1 MNWEDTKVL
10 LTIGRTGGLSR
21 SAKLLG
27 VSVSTVHRRAGE
39 LEKSLN
45 AILFSRD
52 NDGYTL
58 TRVGERFFALA
69 EKAEEHLSAMERYNE
84 QGQQSLFRIALP
96 ELIGQQLLQSKL
108 MALQLKHP
116 DLQLEIS
123 TSVVPVEFSRRE
135 ADIILRL
142 VRPESG
148 RYIIRRLGKIEYG
161 LYCSQVY
168 LANYTKH
175 TDIFDLLNHRIIGW
189 DRSLQYTFLAQWMR
203 ELTQGAVPTLSF
215 DNMHS
220 QLLAVIEGQG
230 ITTLPCF
237 VAEASG
243 LVQVLPE
250 KTLKQDVWLM
260 RHLDTK
266 HSNYSTMLSDTIEKE
281 LQVHLVT

>member
-10 LTIGRTGGLSR
+10 LAIGRTGGLSR

-161 LYCSQVY
+161 LYCSQTY
-168 LANYTKH
+168 LANCTKH
-175 TDIFDLLNHRIIGW
+175 TDTLDLLNHRIIGW

-203 ELTQGAVPTLSF
+203 ELTQGAIPTLSF

-220 QLLAVIEGQG
+220 QLLAVNDGQG
-230 ITTLPCF
+230 IATLPCF

-243 LVQVLPE
+243 LVKVLPD

-266 HSNYSTMLSDTIEKE
+266 HSDYSTMLSETIEKE

>member
-1 MNWEDTKVL
+1 MNWDDTKVL
-10 LTIGRTGGLSR
+10 LAIGRTGGLSR

-27 VSVSTVHRRAGE
+27 ISVSTVHRKAVE

-58 TRVGERFFALA
+58 THVGKHFFSLA
-69 EKAEEHLSAMERYNE
+69 EKAEEHLIAMERYND

-108 MALQLKHP
+108 TALQLKHP
-116 DLQLEIS
+116 DLQLEMS
-123 TSVVPVEFSRRE
+123 TSVVPVDFSRRE

-142 VRPESG
+142 G
-148 RYIIRRLGKIEYG
+148 QLEYG
-161 LYCSQVY
+161 LYGSKDY
-168 LANYTKH
+168 LASFIEHAETA
-175 TDIFDLLNHRIIGW
+175 DDLLNHRIIGW

-203 ELTQGAVPTLSF
+203 ELTHDAAPALSF

-220 QLLAVIEGQG
+220 QLRAVIEGQG
-230 ITTLPCF
+230 VTALPCF
-237 VAEASG
+237 VAQALG
-243 LVQVLPE
+243 LVPILSMQ
-250 KTLKQDVWLM
+250 TLKQDVWLM

-266 HSNYSTMLSDTIEKE
+266 DSDYSTLISETIEKE
-281 LQVHLVT
+281 LQEYLL

>member
-10 LTIGRTGGLSR
+10 LAIGRTGGLSR

-45 AILFSRD
+45 AILFSRN

-58 TRVGERFFALA
+58 TRVGERFYALA

-161 LYCSQVY
+161 LYCSQAY
-168 LANYTKH
+168 LANCTKH
-175 TDIFDLLNHRIIGW
+175 TDTLDLINHRIIGW

-203 ELTQGAVPTLSF
+203 ELTQGTVPTLSF

-266 HSNYSTMLSDTIEKE
+266 HSDYSTMLSDTIEKE